1 VLTRH
6 RHGRRGETLAAKH
19 LTARGYTLEA
29 RNWSC
34 ATGELD
40 LVCRDGDTLV
50 FVEVRTV
57 STGFLTSPLQT
68 IDAAKQARVARAA
81 EAYVRKKRSEYA
93 NLRFDVVGVVLKRPP
108 QIEHLENAFTAPWAY

>member
-1 VLTRH
+1 MSLRIL
-6 RHGRRGETLAAKH
+6 RGRRGEAAAARH
-19 LTARGYTLEA
+19 LQALGYTVEA

-57 STGFLTSPLQT
+57 TTDFLDSPLQS
-68 IDAAKQARVARAA
+68 IDAAKQARVGRAA
-81 EAYVRKKRSEYA
+81 EAYVRKNRSEYEG
-93 NLRFDVVGVVLKRPP
+93 LRFDVVGVVLGADTEV
-108 QIEHLENAFTAPWAY
+108 EHLENAFTPSWAY